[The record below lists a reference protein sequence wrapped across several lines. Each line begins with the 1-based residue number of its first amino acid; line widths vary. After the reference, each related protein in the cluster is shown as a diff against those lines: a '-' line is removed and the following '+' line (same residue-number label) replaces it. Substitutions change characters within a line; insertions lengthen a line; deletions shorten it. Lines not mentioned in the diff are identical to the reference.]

1 MTDTQLS
8 GPVRV
13 RFAPSPTGY
22 LHVGGARTA
31 IYNELLRQSLGGAL
45 ILRIEDTDRER
56 SDEAMVRQIID
67 SLKWIGTEFDEG
79 VEDGPLLQ
87 SANLDR
93 HRAAAD
99 KLLASGAAYRCFC
112 TPEELDEARREAEK
126 KGEGFSYPGTCRRH
140 AGEEAEAM
148 AADGKPHVLR
158 LVMPDEA
165 IVIDDLVRGRVEVPP
180 EALDDFVLVRTDGS
194 PTYHLS
200 VVVDDVDMG
209 VTHVLRGEDHLS
221 NTPKH
226 VALFRALGAELP
238 RFGHLPLILGEDKKR
253 LSKRTGAASVEEFR
267 DQGVLPQALYNY
279 LALLGWSP
287 GDDTELMSR
296 EEMIQRFTVERLN
309 SSAAVFDRDK
319 LAWMNHQY
327 IQDLPLDDL
336 MPHLQPF
343 LDKVGLSTGTHAME
357 VEKGRL
363 RHVVDLHRE
372 RAKTLIEMAH
382 QVVPYFREKL
392 EYDRELCAKF
402 LADDELPDRLE
413 ALRDRYTQAEP
424 FDVDCL
430 DQTLR
435 ELAKELDVKAGY
447 LIHPLRM
454 AVSASKTGPGV
465 FDLAAAQGRE
475 ACRRHLTHFIA
486 WLRETEAPE

>member
-1 MTDTQLS
+1 MTQTAVR
-8 GPVRV
+8 GPVRA

-31 IYNELLRQSLGGAL
+31 LYNELLRRSLGGEL

-56 SDEAMVRQIID
+56 SDVAMTQQIVD
-67 SLKWIGTEFDEG
+67 ALAWIGVEFDEG
-79 VEDGPLLQ
+79 PLAQ
-87 SANLDR
+87 SANVER
-93 HRAAAD
+93 HRAAAAG
-99 KLLASGAAYRCFC
+99 LLESGAAYRCFC
-112 TPEELDEARREAEK
+112 TQEQLDEARRAAEK
-126 KGEGFSYPGTCRRH
+126 EGAKFRYPGTCRRH
-140 AGEEAEAM
+140 AGDEAEAM
-148 AADGKPHVLR
+148 AAEGQPHVVR
-158 LVMPDEA
+158 LAMPDQP
-165 IVIDDLVRGRVEVPP
+165 IVIDDMVRGRVEVPP
-180 EALDDFVLVRTDGS
+180 EALDDFVLLRTDGS

-200 VVVDDVDMG
+200 VVVDDVDMR

-226 VALFRALGAELP
+226 IALFRALGAELP

-296 EEMIQRFTVERLN
+296 DEMSERFTVERLN
-309 SSAAVFDRDK
+309 TSAAVFDRDK

-327 IQDLPLDDL
+327 IQHLPLDDL

-343 LDKVGLSTGTHAME
+343 LDRVGLASGTHAMA
-357 VEKGRL
+357 VEEERL

-372 RAKTLIEMAH
+372 RAKTLVEMAE

-392 EYDRELCAKF
+392 AYDPDLCGKF
-402 LADDELPDRLE
+402 LADEELPDRLE
-413 ALRDRYTQAEP
+413 ALRDRYTQVEP
-424 FDVDCL
+424 FEVDCL
-430 DQTLR
+430 DETLR
-435 ELAKELDVKAGY
+435 QLATDLEVKAGY

-486 WLRETEAPE
+486 WLRDTEAPS

>member
-1 MTDTQLS
+1 
-8 GPVRV
+8 
-13 RFAPSPTGY
+13 
-22 LHVGGARTA
+22 
-31 IYNELLRQSLGGAL
+31 
-45 ILRIEDTDRER
+45 
-56 SDEAMVRQIID
+56 
-67 SLKWIGTEFDEG
+67 
-79 VEDGPLLQ
+79 
-87 SANLDR
+87 
-93 HRAAAD
+93 
-99 KLLASGAAYRCFC
+99 
-112 TPEELDEARREAEK
+112 
-126 KGEGFSYPGTCRRH
+126 
-140 AGEEAEAM
+140 M